1 MPTLHSK
8 SLTDMLNMCYGAAGN
23 RWANF
28 IAVDYHKV
36 TVKLVLLKYCP
47 AFSVLLLY
55 NNQVYIV
62 EIIHWYFWTELIQRN
77 DGGGVFQGTYLL
89 NGRVLCRCHYA
100 STSMPVH
107 IWCLSFPVL
116 LRTSFNLTHKNY
128 SIILGCGLKIDYFV
142 ESILLRVEVR
152 RYFSLMCKETWE
164 KRGNLYAS
172 VFVFDCNSV
181 IWNSKYVFSVVRC
194 ADSWKK
200 GIKYVIC

>member
-1 MPTLHSK
+1 MPSLHSK
-8 SLTDMLNMCYGAAGN
+8 SLTDMVNMCYGATGN

-36 TVKLVLLKYCP
+36 NVKLVLLKYCP

-55 NNQVYIV
+55 NNQVYII
-62 EIIHWYFWTELIQRN
+62 ELIHWYFSAELIQRN

-128 SIILGCGLKIDYFV
+128 SIIPDCGLKIDYFV
-142 ESILLRVEVR
+142 ESILLRVEDGW
-152 RYFSLMCKETWE
+152 YFSLWCVRKLE
-164 KRGNLYAS
+164 KREATYMPLYS
-172 VFVFDCNSV
+172 YSTVTVWFEIQSTYFQLSDVLTV
-181 IWNSKYVFSVVRC
+181 E
-194 ADSWKK
+194 KK
-200 GIKYVIC
+200 ESNM